1 MNFPH
6 YFKEYKKQ
14 IDTYL
19 DQVLVSTDPDI
30 KNLIDA
36 ARYSSL
42 NGGKRIRGVI
52 ALTMGSLLSSKLDF
66 MPLAAGIELIHT
78 YSLIHDDLPA
88 MDNDDYRRGKLS
100 CHKVYGEDIAIL
112 AGDFL
117 LTFAYLQFS
126 EALSKHGFESDNIVK
141 TISYLSK
148 QIGLNGMVG
157 GQIIDIES
165 TNKKIDLTL
174 LKKMHALKTGAFIE
188 ASFISPLI
196 LLNGKPDLIPGFDL
210 SKYSKNIGLLFQ
222 LIDDILDEI
231 GDSEK
236 MGKKQGSDKKL
247 NKATYTSML
256 GLKNAQ
262 TLAAD
267 LYTETKNELENLSD
281 KKIKKALTDF
291 VDIIYKRE
299 F

>member
-1 MNFPH
+1 MNSPH
-6 YFKEYKKQ
+6 YFKDYKHQ

-19 DQVLVSTDPDI
+19 DQVLISNDPDI

-52 ALTMGSLLSSKLDF
+52 ALTIGELVDKSISC

-100 CHKVYGEDIAIL
+100 CHKVYGEDLAIL

-126 EALSKHGFESDNIVK
+126 EGLTELGFKSENIVK
-141 TISYLSK
+141 TISYISK
-148 QIGLNGMVG
+148 MIGLNGMVG

-165 TNKKIDLTL
+165 TNKKIDLKL

-188 ASFISPLI
+188 TAFIAPL
-196 LLNGKPDLIPGFDL
+196 LLIYGQEDWISGFSL
-210 SKYSKNIGLLFQ
+210 HNYAQNVGLLFQ
-222 LIDDILDEI
+222 LVDDILDET

-236 MGKKQGSDKKL
+236 MGKKQGSDKAL
-247 NKATYTSML
+247 NKATYTTIM
-256 GLKNAQ
+256 GLSKAQ
-262 TLAAD
+262 KMAAD
-267 LYTETKNELENLSD
+267 LYNETMTELESISN
-281 KKIKKALTDF
+281 KKNRSILTDF
-291 VDIIYKRE
+291 INIIYKRE
-299 F
+299 S